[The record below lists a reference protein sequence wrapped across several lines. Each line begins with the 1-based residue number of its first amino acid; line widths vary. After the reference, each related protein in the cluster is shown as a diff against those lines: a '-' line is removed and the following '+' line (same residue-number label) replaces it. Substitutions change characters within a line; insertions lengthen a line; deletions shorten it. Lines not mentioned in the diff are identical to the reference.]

1 VSRPAWRRGLFAG
14 LAGAGGALLLI
25 GLVLAALC
33 VFLLY
38 GPGPA
43 RAPTTVVLRPGAG
56 VAEIGATLE
65 RAHAVSSGPVFMA
78 AAQLSGAA
86 RRLKPG
92 EYLVPARASLA
103 AVIRRLRAGEVVHH
117 RITIPEGWSAQQVM
131 DALRASPLLTGEAPV
146 PPEGAVLPETY
157 DVVRGESRA
166 AVLGRMMDARDRVL
180 AELWSHRRAGLPYA
194 GAEQAVILA
203 SIVEKETAVP
213 AERARVAAVYVN
225 RLQRGMNLDADPTVI
240 YGITHGLPLGRG
252 LTANELVTP
261 GPYNT
266 YLIAGLPPTPIGNP
280 GRASLAAVMDPP
292 ATDELYFVANGTGG
306 HSFAATLEEQS
317 ANVARWRAWEKAHPA
332 STTTTRVST
341 TTTTT
346 TRAPLPPPPR
356 EHR

>member
-1 VSRPAWRRGLFAG
+1 MSRPAWRKGLFAG
-14 LAGAGGALLLI
+14 LAGAGGALLSI
-25 GLVLAALC
+25 GLLLAALC
-33 VFLLY
+33 AFLLY

-56 VAEIGATLE
+56 LAEIGEALE
-65 RAHAVSSGPVFMA
+65 RAHAVGSGPVFMA
-78 AAQLSGAA
+78 AAQLSGDA
-86 RRLKPG
+86 RRLRPG
-92 EYLVPARASLA
+92 EYLLPARASLA
-103 AVIRRLRAGEVVHH
+103 QVIRRIRSGEVVRH

-131 DALRASPLLTGEAPV
+131 DALHASPLLTGDAPA

-180 AELWSHRRAGLPYA
+180 AELWAHRRAGLPYT
-194 GAEQAVILA
+194 GAQQAVILA

-225 RLQRGMNLDADPTVI
+225 RLQRGMNLDADPTLI

-261 GPYNT
+261 GPYNS
-266 YLIAGLPPTPIGNP
+266 YLNAGLPPTPIGNP

-292 ATDELYFVANGTGG
+292 NTDELYFVANGTGG
-306 HSFAATLEEQS
+306 HSFASTLEAQS
-317 ANVARWRAWEKAHPA
+317 ANVATWRAWEKAHPRPA
-332 STTTTRVST
+332 ATTTTHVVSRT
-341 TTTTT
+341 TTV
-346 TRAPLPPPPR
+346 AAPPPPR